1 MTRKNPTSPIRTGF
15 DYQDCWA
22 LKLCGDW
29 LVYPEKYQWIWLET
43 SPSEDSQ
50 GGFYLDDIILLNK
63 KNSYHLFQ
71 IKHKQNP
78 KIDKWSWN
86 DLIRRNTG
94 KRKKLKDSLI
104 QKWFKSFFKHDLRDK
119 IEDAVFVTNGLP
131 EEDLKQY
138 IVDEIIDIQK
148 VREENSDIYD
158 EIRHQLGDE
167 IDIEDFFNCFRF
179 SFGNSDQNVFE
190 TQTRDY
196 FYKEIRATESGVTNL
211 LWQIHKEAG
220 RPKTAPIILD
230 QIKQWC
236 EFDRPLHLNEQ
247 FEIPEDFEFF
257 NGIEHNIV
265 FKDLLKPTGGIKV
278 FYGKPGTGKSTYLSK
293 LHHLLRKK
301 KTISIRHHYHISP
314 NEPDP
319 VLRLKTYRVTEA
331 IKAQFK
337 EHSEEIGE
345 LSHKNSANIHLS
357 EYVSKLAEYAKLND
371 TSFVLIIDGL
381 DHPLRQGH
389 EDELKS
395 LLSDICHPQQG
406 LWLVFGMQE
415 IAKKYLPQIVYDLLP
430 EDQWIEVKGLSPEA
444 VDRIFHRNLSGLKL
458 PDHANSV
465 HELSDKLYSSSK
477 GNPLHLRYSL
487 QQLKNQLKDSVLTEY
502 SFRFLLPYDDDII
515 GYYKALWRSLP
526 GNSKT
531 IAIIISCVEF
541 QFIKEQLLDLI
552 STFISNPAEITE
564 SYLSISHLLYENKFK
579 VSVYHNSFR
588 LFLCDQKEFE
598 EQEIPVKR
606 IIRSWLESSGYE
618 NLKWAELRKL
628 SYYLGDPEPIL
639 QLDRVWLVDSI
650 ASLREPYLINSQ
662 LNLAREAAFKSGRF
676 GKVLELSTLDSYFEN
691 GQSFS
696 EDAWSKIWDVAY
708 RASGRNYADFNLD
721 DLTAKQLA
729 LIVRE
734 AANQGDFSK
743 IPEAI
748 DKINYLH
755 KSVRIQNKGEIG
767 SELPHLM
774 INTINIVSLDRKHDH
789 QRMFQ
794 YVTRFRES
802 RWSED
807 LFPFY
812 AEVLLKTRQ
821 FEKMNDFLKSDFSD
835 NELPEILKKCCEY
848 DNLSRENRFI
858 KVISSQSHNTLNYCC
873 LAYLIF
879 REMEIDHLPPL
890 PQYDVFPTK
899 VPEYESAKR
908 VERSKIFSENFILG
922 LIYGLQDKGH
932 ELIEWIQGADDR
944 WTLNI
949 MSNLFRSAIDISG
962 QIKETNQISIRNI
975 FEGLAFVTPLEW
987 PENRELYE
995 LQLCL
1000 ATSISSI
1007 LKFLLNGKSFFEE
1020 KVHINDED
1028 VSIILKS
1035 DYYSRHD
1042 FLQSLL
1048 AHNRLLLTKAAY
1060 ENFMSQESDIWQKH
1074 LSGFPERSEHYADL
1088 TKLAII
1094 HSDNDRVD
1102 IFLRCAADNFLG
1114 YGYHKDLFLDS
1125 VLESIEAC
1133 HRAGSE
1139 RGIEWIKRLAKV
1151 IEYVTEF
1158 TDGDETNYIPKHLA
1172 EILGG
1177 IDPSELNKYYYQNAK
1192 DEKLYLAE
1200 DNFSWVI
1207 KSLKFD
1213 QNIDTAL
1220 GSTALDGGSLGALR
1234 EMASQNPNAL
1244 ESLSNIEDY
1253 FGDIEFKKD
1262 TYQSSVPPTKKE
1274 PSEYSSVCPEQLKEH
1289 LSSLKTRYDRGQYL
1303 AEWLRSWLSTDN
1315 ADKQEIYKTC
1325 IAIIEENGLH
1335 NSEGKILDVVYPLA
1349 CQFDNERA
1357 FDLLCWAQANYGG
1370 WDRHFTDSSK
1380 AIKRFM
1386 FVADNYEDRYMEFFE
1401 KSIFYS
1407 GKQYGRGGNYF
1418 IPIPRGIEF
1427 LALFKNLKIMEEIAE
1442 SAVSVIESL
1451 MAELLLPEAK
1461 WLSSRVVDQF
1471 DILVQR
1477 LTWPSPLVR
1486 ESAACAI
1493 ADLLNYDNEKEKL
1506 FERYLEWLKESKV
1519 ESIIAVALLPIIKAL
1534 EKNDGLIVY
1543 VEPQNLLASIP
1554 FTSIVIE
1561 KLVLA
1566 ISHRIGQEMN
1576 VVPHSISALTPPDE
1590 YVPHKFFVKHITG
1603 FLAPVYSDNSEEI
1616 STNAHLDFM
1625 KYWAYNSQK
1634 IIEDLGLVERI
1645 GDSMEFMGTHPP
1657 RMLGMSTLL
1666 SEVYRSAYIRTLQH
1680 FFDIDLIQIDMF
1692 HKYALATMP
1701 VELSIWN
1708 IKPNRAP
1715 EWWPKL
1721 QHETAKESYD
1731 NKIVGFAFPFD
1742 EVEQIIN
1749 ERQEFK
1755 ILGINGTIEPKN
1767 GWTEGVLD
1775 TAIQLAGFAYRT
1787 IGPNTPDA
1795 KMLAQELFY
1804 RTFIFSVPRIVK
1816 RPFSILECS
1825 DKFLLSQ
1832 EKPNEIDDLLIYP
1845 IVAPIRIFPIN
1856 LWQWFRGYHPFMVLF
1871 KPVSDSNIL
1880 SIENDRLCYYR
1891 EGKLIARSLD
1901 WTQGIKERSDL
1912 EIPHGTYIE
1921 ADAEYLNNYL
1931 ENIGFKLGY
1940 VIKISHKFR
1949 KYTTDKEQIIED
1961 YRLIN
1966 VSKIII

>member
-15 DYQDCWA
+15 DYQDCWG
-22 LKLCGDW
+22 LKLCADW
-29 LVYPEKYQWIWLET
+29 LFNPEKYQWIWFET

-63 KNSYHLFQ
+63 QNTYHLFQ

-78 KIDKWSWN
+78 KTDKWSWN
-86 DLIRRNTG
+86 DLIIQNRGQRI
-94 KRKKLKDSLI
+94 KLKDSLI
-104 QKWFKSFFKHDLRDK
+104 QKWFKSFFKHDLRGK
-119 IEDAVFVTNGLP
+119 IEEAAFVTNGLP
-131 EEDLKQY
+131 EEDLKQF
-138 IVDEIIDIQK
+138 IVDEKIDIQK
-148 VREENSDIYD
+148 VREENPDLYN
-158 EIRHQLGDE
+158 EIRNQLVDE
-167 IDIEDFFNCFRF
+167 SDIEDFFNCFRF
-179 SFGNSDQNVFE
+179 SFGNSDQNEFE

-236 EFDRPLHLNEQ
+236 EFDSPRHLNEQ

-257 NGIEHNIV
+257 NGIKHNIV
-265 FKDLLKPTGGIKV
+265 IKDLQKPTGGIKV

-301 KTISIRHHYHISP
+301 KIISIRHHYHISP

-319 VLRLKTYRVTEA
+319 VLRLITYRVTEA

-337 EHSEEIGE
+337 EHSEEIGA
-345 LSHKNSANIHLS
+345 LSHKNSANIQLS
-357 EYVSKLAEYAKLND
+357 EYVSKLAEYAKSNG

-381 DHPLRQGH
+381 DHALRQGH

-415 IAKKYLPQIVYDLLP
+415 VAKKYLPQIVYDLLP

-444 VDRIFHRNLSGLKL
+444 VDRIFHRNLSGLRL

-465 HELSDKLYSSSK
+465 HELSDKLYSCSK

-487 QQLKNQLKDSVLTEY
+487 QQLKNQLKDSYLTEF
-502 SFRFLLPYDDDII
+502 SFNFLLPYDDDISE
-515 GYYKALWRSLP
+515 YYSALWRSLP

-531 IAIIISCVEF
+531 IAIVISCVEF

-564 SYLSISHLLYENKFK
+564 LYLSISHLLNENKFK

-598 EQEIPVKR
+598 EQEIPVKK
-606 IIRSWLESSGYE
+606 IIRSWLERSGYE
-618 NLKWAELRKL
+618 DLKWAELRKL

-650 ASLREPYLINSQ
+650 ASLRDPYLINSQ
-662 LNLAREAAFKSGRF
+662 LNLAREAAFKSGKF
-676 GKVLELSTLDSYFEN
+676 GKVLELSTLDGYFEN
-691 GQSFS
+691 GLSFS
-696 EDAWSKIWDVAY
+696 EDAWSKIWEVAY
-708 RASGRNYADFNLD
+708 RVIGRNYNDFNLD

-734 AANQGDFSK
+734 ATNQGDFSK

-755 KSVRIQNKGEIG
+755 KFVRIQNKGEIG
-767 SELPHLM
+767 GELPHLM

-794 YVTRFRES
+794 YIARFRES

-807 LFPFY
+807 LFPIY

-821 FEKMNDFLKSDFSD
+821 FKKFNDFLKSDFSD
-835 NELPEILKKCCEY
+835 NELPEILNKCCEY

-858 KVISSQSHNTLNYCC
+858 KVISSQSHSTLNYCC
-873 LAYLIF
+873 FAYLIF

-899 VPEYESAKR
+899 IPEYESAKR

-932 ELIEWIQGADDR
+932 DLIEWIQGADDR

-949 MSNLFRSAIDISG
+949 MSNLFKSAIDISS
-962 QIKETNQISIRNI
+962 QIKGKSQISIRNI
-975 FEGLAFVTPLEW
+975 FENLSFVAPLEW
-987 PENRELYE
+987 PENRDLYE

-1007 LKFLLNGKSFFEE
+1007 VKFLLNGKSFFE
-1020 KVHINDED
+1020 KTVHINDED

-1048 AHNRLLLTKAAY
+1048 AHNKPLLTKAAY

-1074 LSGFPERSEHYADL
+1074 LCGFPERSEHYADL
-1088 TKLAII
+1088 AKLAII
-1094 HSDNDRVD
+1094 HSDNDMVD
-1102 IFLRCAADNFLG
+1102 IFLRCAVDNFLG

-1133 HRAGSE
+1133 QRAGSI
-1139 RGIEWIKRLAKV
+1139 RGIEWIKRLANI
-1151 IEYVTEF
+1151 IECVTEF

-1172 EILGG
+1172 EILGV
-1177 IDPSELNKYYYQNAK
+1177 IDPFELNKYYYQNAK
-1192 DEKLYLAE
+1192 DENLYLAE

-1220 GSTALDGGSLGALR
+1220 GSTALDEGSLGALR
-1234 EMASQNPNAL
+1234 EMASQNSNAFI
-1244 ESLSNIEDY
+1244 SLSNIDGY
-1253 FGDIEFKKD
+1253 FGGIEFKKD
-1262 TYQSSVPPTKKE
+1262 TYQSSLSPAKKE
-1274 PSEYSSVCPEQLKEH
+1274 PSVYSSVCPEQLKEH
-1289 LSSLKTRYDRGQYL
+1289 LSSLKTRYDRDQYL
-1303 AEWLRSWLSTDN
+1303 AEWLRRWLSNDN
-1315 ADKQEIYKTC
+1315 CDEQGIYKTC
-1325 IAIIEENGLH
+1325 IAIIEEDGLH
-1335 NSEGKILDVVYPLA
+1335 NSEGKILDILYPLA
-1349 CQFDNERA
+1349 CEFDNERA

-1370 WDRHFTDSSK
+1370 WNRYYTDSSK
-1380 AIKRFM
+1380 AIKRFK
-1386 FVADNYEDRYMEFFE
+1386 FVADNYKDRHMEFFQ

-1407 GKQYGRGGNYF
+1407 GKQYGRGGSYF
-1418 IPIPRGIEF
+1418 IPIPRGVEF
-1427 LALFKNLKIMEEIAE
+1427 LGLFNNLKTMEEIVE

-1451 MAELLLPEAK
+1451 MADLQLPEAK
-1461 WLSSRVVDQF
+1461 WLFLRTIDQF

-1493 ADLLNYDNEKEKL
+1493 ANLLNYDNEKEK
-1506 FERYLEWLKESKV
+1506 FFDRHIEWLKELKL

-1534 EKNDGLIVY
+1534 EKNDGLIDY
-1543 VEPQNLLASIP
+1543 VEPQKLLASIP

-1561 KLVLA
+1561 KLVLGCWKEL
-1566 ISHRIGQEMN
+1566 I
-1576 VVPHSISALTPPDE
+1576 PP
-1590 YVPHKFFVKHITG
+1590 K
-1603 FLAPVYSDNSEEI
+1603 
-1616 STNAHLDFM
+1616 
-1625 KYWAYNSQK
+1625 
-1634 IIEDLGLVERI
+1634 
-1645 GDSMEFMGTHPP
+1645 
-1657 RMLGMSTLL
+1657 
-1666 SEVYRSAYIRTLQH
+1666 
-1680 FFDIDLIQIDMF
+1680 
-1692 HKYALATMP
+1692 
-1701 VELSIWN
+1701 
-1708 IKPNRAP
+1708 
-1715 EWWPKL
+1715 
-1721 QHETAKESYD
+1721 
-1731 NKIVGFAFPFD
+1731 
-1742 EVEQIIN
+1742 
-1749 ERQEFK
+1749 
-1755 ILGINGTIEPKN
+1755 
-1767 GWTEGVLD
+1767 
-1775 TAIQLAGFAYRT
+1775 
-1787 IGPNTPDA
+1787 
-1795 KMLAQELFY
+1795 
-1804 RTFIFSVPRIVK
+1804 
-1816 RPFSILECS
+1816 
-1825 DKFLLSQ
+1825 
-1832 EKPNEIDDLLIYP
+1832 
-1845 IVAPIRIFPIN
+1845 
-1856 LWQWFRGYHPFMVLF
+1856 
-1871 KPVSDSNIL
+1871 
-1880 SIENDRLCYYR
+1880 
-1891 EGKLIARSLD
+1891 
-1901 WTQGIKERSDL
+1901 
-1912 EIPHGTYIE
+1912 
-1921 ADAEYLNNYL
+1921 
-1931 ENIGFKLGY
+1931 
-1940 VIKISHKFR
+1940 
-1949 KYTTDKEQIIED
+1949 
-1961 YRLIN
+1961 
-1966 VSKIII
+1966 